1 MKKNPKTI
9 IAGVLQF
16 DVKSGDIDANLT
28 SVTNGIARLGEKG
41 SHIAVLP
48 ELWSAGFGSPS
59 QLILQAE
66 KTPQILETLSQF
78 AKKHHMIIAGS
89 LPEKD
94 GDGLYN
100 TMMIIDKDGTM
111 AGTYRKIHLF
121 SSIGEDK
128 AFFPGNQA
136 VVCNT
141 SCGLIGLMTCYDL
154 RFPELCRSLALA
166 GARMVIVSA
175 QWPGSRIAHW
185 DTLLAARAIEN
196 QIFMAASNRVGKDGD
211 LTFNGHSQILS
222 PNGEVLARIIDQT
235 AETTAQINFSEIDMI
250 RKRFDC
256 LKERVPAAYTS

>member
-94 GDGLYN
+94 GNGLYN

-141 SCGLIGLMTCYDL
+141 
-154 RFPELCRSLALA
+154 
-166 GARMVIVSA
+166 
-175 QWPGSRIAHW
+175 
-185 DTLLAARAIEN
+185 
-196 QIFMAASNRVGKDGD
+196 
-211 LTFNGHSQILS
+211 
-222 PNGEVLARIIDQT
+222 
-235 AETTAQINFSEIDMI
+235 
-250 RKRFDC
+250 
-256 LKERVPAAYTS
+256 